1 MPPKTKGLKGKVD
14 EDAENES
21 GTDVTEFEDQVNL
34 LHSMQKDLDIVKQEN
49 KLIKEQ
55 LTSQQEFTKHQEEF
69 TRHLEII
76 YCTNKL

>member
-21 GTDVTEFEDQVNL
+21 GTDVTEFEDHWQVNL

-49 KLIKEQ
+49 KLRNQ
-55 LTSQQEFTKHQEEF
+55 RTVDQSAGVH
-69 TRHLEII
+69 
-76 YCTNKL
+76 

>member
-21 GTDVTEFEDQVNL
+21 GTNVTEDQGGISDVLNL
-34 LHSMQKDLDIVKQEN
+34 LHSMQKDLDIVKQED

-55 LTSQQEFTKHQEEF
+55 LTSQQEFTKH
-69 TRHLEII
+69 
-76 YCTNKL
+76 